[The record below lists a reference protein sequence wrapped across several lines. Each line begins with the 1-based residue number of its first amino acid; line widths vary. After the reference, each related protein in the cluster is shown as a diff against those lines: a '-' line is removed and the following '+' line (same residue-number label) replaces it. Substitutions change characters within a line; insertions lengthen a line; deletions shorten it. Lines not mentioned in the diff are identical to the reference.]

1 MSFTIETEQRYNSHI
16 LRDIFQ
22 KNGYPENFIDICFK
36 LFLNLIHILKNML
49 PTVEKKPLRLALP
62 AYSPS

>member
-1 MSFTIETEQRYNSHI
+1 MSFTIETEQRHKSHI

-36 LFLNLIHILKNML
+36 LLLNLIHILKNML
-49 PTVEKKPLRLALP
+49 PTVEKKPL
-62 AYSPS
+62 

>member
-1 MSFTIETEQRYNSHI
+1 MSFTIETEQRYKSHI
-16 LRDIFQ
+16 LRDTLQ

-36 LFLNLIHILKNML
+36 LLLNLIHILKNML
-49 PTVEKKPLRLALP
+49 PTIEKKPLRLALP